1 MRSVYIHIPFCNN
14 ICSYCDFCK
23 FLYNEEW
30 AKTYLDV
37 LEREINTY
45 YEFTFECN
53 VTDITPEL
61 MVILENNGVNRLS
74 VGIESFNKNNL
85 KYLNRKYDKDTI
97 IEKINLAKKY
107 FENINVDLIY
117 ALPIESMHTFKSD
130 VKNILKLDVPHISTY
145 SLIIEEHTKLYNDK
159 TEPIDED
166 DDSEMYEYICK
177 KLKKKGYVHYEI
189 SNFAKSGYESRHNL
203 TYWRNEEYYGFGL
216 GAHGYVNKMRY
227 ENTRNFNKY
236 VNNDF
241 RLNELLVSTQ
251 EEMENELILGLRTKQ
266 GINNYVF
273 NKKFGMSVFDAFPSI
288 SNVMNLYKNFIK
300 YKEVDDTHAYLYI
313 PESKFYVMNEILN
326 MIL

>member
-1 MRSVYIHIPFCNN
+1 MRSVYIHIPFCSN

-45 YEFTFECN
+45 YENDTIKTIYVGGGTPSSLSIDDLIRLFKILSVFKRSDEFEFTFECN

-177 KLKKKGYVHYEI
+177 K
-189 SNFAKSGYESRHNL
+189 
-203 TYWRNEEYYGFGL
+203 
-216 GAHGYVNKMRY
+216 
-227 ENTRNFNKY
+227 
-236 VNNDF
+236 
-241 RLNELLVSTQ
+241 
-251 EEMENELILGLRTKQ
+251 
-266 GINNYVF
+266 
-273 NKKFGMSVFDAFPSI
+273 
-288 SNVMNLYKNFIK
+288 
-300 YKEVDDTHAYLYI
+300 
-313 PESKFYVMNEILN
+313 
-326 MIL
+326 